1 MQDRTQYK
9 VTNWL
14 LSLITIITMRRVSV
28 VGMVIAVVV
37 AINNGAQG
45 QVNITQYLS
54 KFCLRDKFE
63 YQLIF

>member
-45 QVNITQYLS
+45 KVNITQYLN